1 MNIKTLLYVSIVVFA
16 SFSPN
21 RTKAIPTKTLAMTTF
36 SKRATVLY
44 NSLNPNNF
52 QLPKLVSFTEALEGF
67 YFLKEKGLIQ
77 KNYLTIIDFSLSS
90 KVKRMWII
98 DMYENKIVMNSLVAH
113 GKNSG
118 EDYACQ
124 FSNTNE
130 SNKSS
135 LGFFAT
141 GEAYQG
147 KHGLS
152 LKLDGL
158 ESGVNDNARKRA
170 IVIHGAD
177 YVSEDFIKNHNR
189 LGKSQGCPA
198 VPVALSKKIIQII
211 KDKSCLFIYH
221 PSKNSIESSKLIS

>member
-1 MNIKTLLYVSIVVFA
+1 MIVFA

-21 RTKAIPTKTLAMTTF
+21 RSKNSHPKSYAMTTSD
-36 SKRATVLY
+36 SKKAEIIY
-44 NSLNPNNF
+44 NSLNPNHF
-52 QLPKLVSFTEALEGF
+52 QLPKLESFSKALEGF
-67 YFLKEKGLIQ
+67 YFLKEKGII
-77 KNYLTIIDFSLSS
+77 KKDYLTIIDFSLSS

-98 DMYENKIVMNSLVAH
+98 DLNENKILMNSLVAH

-118 EDYACQ
+118 EDYANQ

-141 GEAYQG
+141 GESYIG

-158 ESGVNDNARKRA
+158 EQGMNNNARHRA

-177 YVSEDFIKNHNR
+177 YVSENFIKNHNR

-198 VPVALSKKIIQII
+198 VPVELSKKIIQII

-221 PSKNSIESSKLIS
+221 PSIENSSTAKLVS